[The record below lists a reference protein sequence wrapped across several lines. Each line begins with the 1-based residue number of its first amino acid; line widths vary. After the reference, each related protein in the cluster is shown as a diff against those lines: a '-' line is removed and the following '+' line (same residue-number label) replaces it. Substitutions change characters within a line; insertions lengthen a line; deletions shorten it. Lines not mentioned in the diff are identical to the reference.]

1 MAVIRVSRGVY
12 PEGQED
18 AVAAALD
25 FAAAPV
31 GAAIRALPGLLHFE
45 SALDRATRTML
56 NVSVWARA
64 EDAAAMGVLPE
75 MLALRARFTEAGV
88 AFEPIVTADILW
100 SA

>member
-12 PEGQED
+12 PEGQER
-18 AVAAALD
+18 AVAEALD
-25 FAAAPV
+25 FATSPL
-31 GAAIRALPGLLHFE
+31 GEAIAALPGLLHFE

-64 EDAAAMGVLPE
+64 EDAAAMNALPG
-75 MLALRARFTEAGV
+75 MIALRRRFTEAGV
-88 AFEPIVTADILW
+88 DFEPIVTADILW

>member
-25 FAAAPV
+25 FAATPL
-31 GAAIRALPGLLHFE
+31 GDAIRALPGLLHFQ
-45 SALDRATRTML
+45 SALDRSTRTML
-56 NVSVWARA
+56 NVSVWACA
-64 EDAAAMGVLPE
+64 GDAAAMNGLPG
-75 MLALRARFTEAGV
+75 MLALRARFTEVGV
-88 AFEPIVTADILW
+88 VFAPIVTADILW